1 MNTQEMKKKYTMLYD
16 MMSVSGKPDN
26 MKLFGNVMNDM
37 MDWMIQNKPDYAQ
50 EAIERLCAI
59 KWNNYLTHKEADKIV
74 SEMIPSAAWS
84 YEAWKKAMDSLQLEI
99 EEEPYYNS
107 YALWTA
113 MNMVY
118 SDHAKTLAKLMGI
131 TVGEINPE
139 IFYHLAID
147 MLTDDDGKFD
157 IRRYFS
163 L

>member
-16 MMSVSGKPDN
+16 MMAVSGNPDN
-26 MKLFGNVMNDM
+26 MRLFGNVMNDM

-50 EAIERLCAI
+50 EVIERLCAI
-59 KWNNYLTHKEADKIV
+59 RWNNYLTHKEAEKIV

-84 YEAWKKAMDSLQLEI
+84 YEVWRKAMDSLQLDVED
-99 EEEPYYNS
+99 EPYYNS
-107 YALWTA
+107 YALWAA
-113 MNMVY
+113 MNIVY
-118 SDHAKTLAKLMGI
+118 SDHAKTLSKLMGVAI
-131 TVGEINPE
+131 SEINPE

-157 IRRYFS
+157 IRRYFG